1 MKNTTYLFGLLA
13 IIFIST
19 GTYSKLMHWPGAWM
33 ELVIG
38 IAILTLIF
46 TPLALIN
53 HYKNEQQPSIS
64 LYIATM
70 LTTLLLFGSA
80 LIKITH
86 WPGESTIGQIS
97 LLFAV
102 VVYLPLLLL
111 ESKKENGISVK
122 NLISILFLVAYIALT
137 STFMSTQASFKLRNE
152 MNTISN
158 QLKDIVHNPHVIEI
172 LKQNPK

>member
-53 HYKNEQQPSIS
+53 HYKNEKQPSVL
-64 LYIATM
+64 LYLATL
-70 LTTLLLFGSA
+70 LTTILLFGSA

-86 WPGESTIGQIS
+86 WQGESTIGQIS
-97 LLFAV
+97 LLLAV
-102 VVYLPLLLL
+102 VVYLPL
-111 ESKKENGISVK
+111 
-122 NLISILFLVAYIALT
+122 
-137 STFMSTQASFKLRNE
+137 
-152 MNTISN
+152 
-158 QLKDIVHNPHVIEI
+158 
-172 LKQNPK
+172 